1 MKQQEVTLEMKI
13 VFAIIFMGLLSSMF
27 GCTKSCY
34 PSKRKINRAMKYSSW
49 EYEMPKVKNSVS
61 VYYNK

>member
-27 GCTKSCY
+27 SCTKSCH
-34 PSKRKINRAMKYSSW
+34 PTRREINKAMKYSSW

-61 VYYNK
+61 IHYNK